1 MNLYQADL
9 HIHSVLSPCADL
21 EMSPGNI
28 VSMAKNM
35 GLSIIAITDHN
46 STLHAP
52 LTRHLAENA
61 GILAIYG
68 AEVTTREE
76 VHCVCLF
83 ADEDSRADFQNFLE
97 LHIQKVPN
105 KPDILGYQV
114 VVNEK
119 EEIIEEVEYS
129 LHGALNVGINE
140 LEAVVHAMNGIFI
153 PAHIDRPKYSLTSQ
167 LGFVP
172 PDLNYD
178 ALEVS
183 INSSIESICVHNPS
197 LKRKR
202 FIRSSDAHFIEQV
215 GSVTTTFRMENLN
228 FDGLLKAIKG
238 IDGYDIMLP

>member
-28 VSMAKNM
+28 VSKAKEM
-35 GLSIIAITDHN
+35 GLSIIAVTDHN
-46 STLHAP
+46 STLHSP
-52 LTRHLAENA
+52 LTRHLAEDA
-61 GILAIYG
+61 GMLAICG

-76 VHCVCLF
+76 VHCICLF
-83 ADEDSRADFQNFLE
+83 ADEEGRASFQKFLE
-97 LHIQKVPN
+97 EHIQKVPN

-119 EEIIEEVEYS
+119 EEIVDEVEYS

-140 LEAVVHAMNGIFI
+140 LEGVVHSLRGIFI
-153 PAHIDRPKYSLTSQ
+153 PAHVDRPKFSLTSQ
-167 LGFVP
+167 LGFIP

-183 INSSIESICVHNPS
+183 INSSIESICALNPS
-197 LKRKR
+197 VTRKR
-202 FIRSSDAHFIEQV
+202 FIRSSDAHFIDQV
-215 GSVTTTFRMENLN
+215 GSVSTKFRMENLS
-228 FDGLLKAIKG
+228 FDDLLKAIMG
-238 IDGYDIMLP
+238 IDGFDIILP